1 MQNSGFTVVV
11 VFCLQVLVRNSISV
25 FAPKNG
31 LKIYDF
37 QIQGTY
43 DVLVVAVVLH
53 FHASTTII

>member
-11 VFCLQVLVRNSISV
+11 VFCLQVLVRDSISV

-31 LKIYDF
+31 LKFYDF

-43 DVLVVAVVLH
+43 NVLVVAVVLH